1 MWSCLWDFAGVW
13 VEDGCIQPQL
23 RVWNETLHSLC
34 SSHGLIGSKSVY
46 FFVPPYATC
55 PLHRRR
61 SGNMSTA
68 SAPAFVSQNA
78 PHMQRILYHLE
89 SSCIVLYPCSD
100 MFRMT
105 EYSSLPIRL
114 VVQSINLVAE
124 GVAPDKSRLA
134 PHDSVALI
142 HAFHE
147 TVHDISPRHCE
158 SHWRSKLRL
167 HMLPFWWVEQIVFWI
182 QGANTEDKGSAL
194 KHQQKQWSLRFDQ
207 DISRLDRHW
216 CLPSREDWR
225 RITPVCAKTQCPRRL
240 PPDATLPLFNHVT
253 HRHTVS
259 RYMLI
264 YHDVSNCL
272 RMP

>member
-89 SSCIVLYPCSD
+89 SSCIVFYPCSD

-114 VVQSINLVAE
+114 VVQSI
-124 GVAPDKSRLA
+124 KSRSRGSCPGQVETGASRFSSIDSCISWNCSWHFPKALWKPLA
-134 PHDSVALI
+134 LQAQVAYASFLMSWTDCLLDSRGK
-142 HAFHE
+142 HG
-147 TVHDISPRHCE
+147 R
-158 SHWRSKLRL
+158 
-167 HMLPFWWVEQIVFWI
+167 
-182 QGANTEDKGSAL
+182 QGLCT
-194 KHQQKQWSLRFDQ
+194 
-207 DISRLDRHW
+207 
-216 CLPSREDWR
+216 
-225 RITPVCAKTQCPRRL
+225 
-240 PPDATLPLFNHVT
+240 
-253 HRHTVS
+253 
-259 RYMLI
+259 
-264 YHDVSNCL
+264 
-272 RMP
+272 